1 MWSNVELFQAWPDT
15 CHWTRA
21 TGHCHGRAPAPMD
34 RIIGQI
40 ELAAKTLAKAH
51 AYGDS
56 SGETFAKGYQIIA
69 WEWTS
74 CLSPHGGTGQL
85 NITALARANYEAYAQ
100 YVNGE

>member
-1 MWSNVELFQAWPDT
+1 MGSW
-15 CHWTRA
+15 
-21 TGHCHGRAPAPMD
+21 GH
-34 RIIGQI
+34 
-40 ELAAKTLAKAH
+40 AKTLAKAH

-56 SGETFAKGYQIIA
+56 SGKKFAKGYQIIA